1 MTKCHQVVITT
12 RMFCLFAA
20 TLSFTPAFRPAFMA
34 VEQSGLPA
42 TLGALTGAATAA
54 AMAPY
59 VAGGAGSMQAAVAAE
74 TTMQAPQAEIAG
86 SIVFS
91 VALVYV
97 FLHYNKKYAG
107 VDLLEEWPEAC
118 LIEAEEQLCGNLSF
132 DSTDDYVC
140 IETWE
145 NGKLRWACS

>member
-1 MTKCHQVVITT
+1 
-12 RMFCLFAA
+12 MFCLFAA

-118 LIEAEEQLCGNLSF
+118 LIEGGGAALRQPLVRLDGRLCVHRDVGERQAALGVLVREEPGS
-132 DSTDDYVC
+132 
-140 IETWE
+140 
-145 NGKLRWACS
+145 R

>member
-1 MTKCHQVVITT
+1 M
-12 RMFCLFAA
+12 LALLA
-20 TLSFTPAFRPAFMA
+20 STLAFTPTFRPALMA
-34 VEQSGLPA
+34 VQQSGLPA
-42 TLGALTGAATAA
+42 SLGALTGAATAA

-59 VAGGAGSMQAAVAAE
+59 VLSGDGAMQATVAVD
-74 TTMQAPQAEIAG
+74 QAPWASEVAG

-107 VDLLEEWPEAC
+107 VDLLEYQPEAC

-145 NGKLRWACS
+145 DGKLRWACS